1 MTLAGVSILESYRFF
16 CRRVYS
22 QLKPSF
28 HKIITSFNKM
38 LGEQGVMNITE
49 LSEEENATLLLESF
63 LPERYKGQII
73 FDYM

>member
-38 LGEQGVMNITE
+38 LGVMNITE
-49 LSEEENATLLLESF
+49 LSEEENTTLLLESF
-63 LPERYKGQII
+63 LPERCKGQII

>member
-38 LGEQGVMNITE
+38 LGVMNITE

-63 LPERYKGQII
+63 LPER
-73 FDYM
+73 